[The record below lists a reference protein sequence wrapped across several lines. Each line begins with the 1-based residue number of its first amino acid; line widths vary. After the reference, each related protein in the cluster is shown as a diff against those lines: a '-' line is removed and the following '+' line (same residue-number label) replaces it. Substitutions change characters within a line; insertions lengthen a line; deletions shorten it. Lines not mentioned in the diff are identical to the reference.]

1 MDGPA
6 LAIADSARD
15 VRSISPVAPPSPTL
29 PGRVSAS
36 LFVPTIDARILAANV
51 RAQTPVMVKRLGMIV
66 VGDDDA
72 RALGAYCAA
81 LRTLL
86 KANARVHGLTAPGGT
101 PLRSL
106 RDFVR
111 AYFDVPV
118 TDDFKA
124 PGSAGKRIVNTI
136 NHYSNTYGATSSE
149 SRGARPLRSPVKALR
164 SYIARMFPK
173 LASVEE
179 ARSIVVDVTARYE
192 ALVRSAASRQPAAR
206 PGVRSAA

>member
-1 MDGPA
+1 MMERPA
-6 LAIADSARD
+6 LAIVDPVRD
-15 VRSISPVAPPSPTL
+15 VRPTAAPPGPASA
-29 PGRVSAS
+29 GRVSAS

-51 RAQTPVMVKRLGMIV
+51 RAQTPLMVKRLGMIS

-86 KANARVHGLTAPGGT
+86 KGNARVHGLKALDGKPVH
-101 PLRSL
+101 SL
-106 RDFVR
+106 RDYAR

-124 PGSAGKRIVNTI
+124 AGSAGKRIVNTI
-136 NHYSNTYGATSSE
+136 NHYSNTYG
-149 SRGARPLRSPVKALR
+149 GADFERRAPRPQRSPAQTLRSC
-164 SYIARMFPK
+164 IARMFPK

-179 ARSIVVDVTARYE
+179 AHSIVEDVTSRYE
-192 ALVRSAASRQPAAR
+192 ALVASPAGGKPAVRAGARSAA
-206 PGVRSAA
+206 